1 MTEVDARV
9 APDASGDIAAQQQ
22 ACPGRKAFDEFFQH
36 GIDDRLNVK
45 IEESILF
52 RKPIRSLSRWYG
64 NLARDE
70 VKGEA
75 LRTRIRMCVAPAKT
89 KRRLATA
96 RPFLSSEYDSFRRN
110 GHLAMRLPRYDRLAP
125 VFRQIIEE
133 SLAGDRPQAG
143 SKKNLIN
150 LLKPEHLTGHPE
162 IMDAI
167 FDDAFLQ
174 PVFNYYGYAP
184 ELASLGLFLT
194 PQNEDVEKS
203 QLWHIDSYDPHHL
216 KHITLVEDVT
226 MDNGPFTFLPIPESN
241 AIRQEVGKLSR
252 GLDFESKFA
261 DRLRN
266 NIVHVAIRWRRHVC
280 GRVPMSAPG
289 WQDAGWEADL
299 VLRSFRHVR
308 RLPAGREK
316 LPDRA
321 VFPTRAGTGRT
332 VRQGPRPR
340 PPAAARLAITAHRL
354 GWPAGATS
362 K

>member
-1 MTEVDARV
+1 M
-9 APDASGDIAAQQQ
+9 
-22 ACPGRKAFDEFFQH
+22 
-36 GIDDRLNVK
+36 K
-45 IEESILF
+45 IEESVF
-52 RKPIRSLSRWYG
+52 FGKPIRSLSRWYG
-64 NLARDE
+64 NLTRDE

-89 KRRLATA
+89 KRRLAAA
-96 RPFLSSEYDSFRRN
+96 RPFLSSQYDGFRRN
-110 GHLAMRLPRYDRLAP
+110 GHLAMRLPGYERLTP
-125 VFRQIIEE
+125 VFRRIIEE
-133 SLAGDRPQAG
+133 SLCGDRPQAG

-150 LLKPEHLTGHPE
+150 LLKPGHLTRHPE

-167 FDDAFLQ
+167 FDEAFLL

-241 AIRQEVGKLSR
+241 AIRQAVGKLSR

-266 NIVHVAIRWRRHVC
+266 NIAHVGSAGEGMFVDVSQCLHQG
-280 GRVPMSAPG
+280 GR
-289 WQDAGWEADL
+289 
-299 VLRSFRHVR
+299 
-308 RLPAGREK
+308 
-316 LPDRA
+316 
-321 VFPTRAGTGRT
+321 TRAGRRILFFVHFATFADYLQVEKNYQTGLFFQHEPELVEQFAT
-332 VRQGPRPR
+332 DPVR
-340 PPAAARLAITAHRL
+340 AIMLRRD
-354 GWPAGATS
+354 
-362 K
+362 